1 MIVIKVFGLDPY
13 LLRDISED
21 LTSKLASLY
30 EISED
35 EIDFYGSEGLIVHK
49 GVEQNTW
56 NIFIEVVAPKKVSVL
71 EEDAFTLLEHYFKNV
86 SINIKCVFSYYSMD
100 NYHLTLNEDY
110 PRFMNEEE
118 NNEDGHY
125 EYEYDEEYDYE
136 EEGEDGEETHHHEHH
151 HYHNLDL
158 ENENDIFL
166 GNAFE
171 DFEDKLKGKK

>member
-56 NIFIEVVAPKKVSVL
+56 NIFPFNDQWSCCINQNHCSKLS
-71 EEDAFTLLEHYFKNV
+71 D
-86 SINIKCVFSYYSMD
+86 SIKR
-100 NYHLTLNEDY
+100 
-110 PRFMNEEE
+110 PR
-118 NNEDGHY
+118 
-125 EYEYDEEYDYE
+125 
-136 EEGEDGEETHHHEHH
+136 
-151 HYHNLDL
+151 
-158 ENENDIFL
+158 
-166 GNAFE
+166 
-171 DFEDKLKGKK
+171 